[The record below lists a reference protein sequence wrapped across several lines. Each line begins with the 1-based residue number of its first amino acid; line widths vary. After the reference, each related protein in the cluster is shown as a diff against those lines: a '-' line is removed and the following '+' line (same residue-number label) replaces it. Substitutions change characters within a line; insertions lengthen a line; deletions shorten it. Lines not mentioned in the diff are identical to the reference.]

1 MPLSW
6 NEIRSR
12 ALAFSREWEGESSED
27 AEAKSF
33 WDGFFNIFGVTRR
46 RVASF
51 ETPVKK
57 EDGRGG
63 FIDLLWRG
71 VLLVEHKSRGKDLG
85 RATRQALDY
94 FPGLKERD
102 LPRYVLVSDFAR
114 FRLHDLD
121 QDVSH
126 PRSCAV
132 PGVQNTESSLVCEI
146 PLAELHLH
154 IRHFGFIA
162 GYQTR
167 AFDPEDP
174 VNIRAAERLG
184 RLHDLLRATG
194 FEGHPLEV
202 FLVRLLFCLFAED
215 TAVFE
220 RRQYQDYLENRTGV
234 DGRDCGM
241 HLAQLFQV
249 LDTPPASRP
258 TTLDDDLAAFPY
270 VNGQLFREVLPI
282 TAFDSKL
289 REALLDCC
297 ALDWSRIS
305 PAVFGSLFQ
314 SIMDGKARRAAGA
327 HYTSETNILRLI
339 GPLFLDALKSELE
352 RVKGNR
358 NQLAEFLKKLARLTF
373 FDPACGCGNF
383 LVIAYREL
391 RKLELAALRY
401 AHKSGQMVLDVSQ
414 LIQVNVDQ
422 FHGIELEEWPARIA
436 EVALWLTDHQMNL
449 AVSEEFGQYFVR
461 LPLTKAP
468 HIVHGNALERDWN
481 EVIPARRLS
490 YLLGNPP
497 FLGKNFQSPGQRADV
512 ARVFAGVPGC
522 MNLDYVACWYRK
534 AVEYMATTPHPLLE
548 QKEGDLSLPP
558 GAEGNWGQGALGLP
572 PGAEG
577 NRGQGARDE
586 TRNIRA
592 AFVSTNSIT
601 QGEQVSVLWPDLLR
615 RGMKIQFAHRTF
627 QWTSEARGKAAVH
640 CVIIGFGLEHVGEK
654 WLFDYDTPKSEPHAV
669 KVANIN
675 PYLVDGPDVM
685 AVKRSKPLCAVPE
698 MVKGSQP
705 TDGGN
710 LLLSVVEKE
719 QLLAVE
725 PQAAAWIRPFLNAD
739 EFLNGIQRYCLWLK
753 DCPPQELRRMPEVLR
768 RVEAVRQMRLA
779 SKKAATREWSERPYI
794 FSENRQPINDYLLVP
809 RHSSEH
815 RRYIPIGFV
824 SANTICGDANLTVPN
839 AALYHFGVLQSTMH
853 MAWMRAVAGRLESRY
868 RYSASIVYN
877 TFPWP
882 LAPPPASPATG
893 GELKAGLLATSAE
906 LKSKPPPVLKE
917 GVGGGAV
924 AAIEAAA
931 QAVLDARAKF
941 PEATLADLY
950 DPLTMPPVLL
960 AAHHA
965 LDRAVDTAYLSSGFC
980 RMSSA
985 PTESQRV
992 AFLFGRYRDLAGVVK
1007 S

>member
-12 ALAFSREWEGESSED
+12 ALAFAREWEGESSED

-33 WDGFFNIFGVTRR
+33 WDGFFNIFGITRR

-71 VLLVEHKSRGKDLG
+71 VLLVEHKSRGKDLD

-121 QDVSH
+121 RNV
-126 PRSCAV
+126 
-132 PGVQNTESSLVCEI
+132 TCEI

-184 RLHDLLRATG
+184 RLHDLLKATG
-194 FEGHPLEV
+194 FDGHPLEV
-202 FLVRLLFCLFAED
+202 FLVRILFCLFAED

-234 DGRDCGM
+234 DGADCGM

-249 LDTPPASRP
+249 LDTPPARRP
-258 TTLDDDLAAFPY
+258 TTLDEELAAFPY
-270 VNGQLFREVLPI
+270 VNGQLFREFLPI
-282 TAFDSKL
+282 AAFDSKL
-289 REALLDCC
+289 REALLECC

-314 SIMDGKARRAAGA
+314 SIMDAKARRAAGA
-327 HYTSETNILRLI
+327 HYTSEANILRLI

-358 NQLAEFLKKLARLTF
+358 NRLAGFLRKLARLTF
-373 FDPACGCGNF
+373 LDPACGCGNF

-391 RKLELAALRY
+391 RGLELAALRSL
-401 AHKSGQMVLDVSQ
+401 HKSGQMVLDVGQ

-422 FHGIELEEWPARIA
+422 FHGIEIEEWPARIA

-461 LPLTKAP
+461 LPLTRAP
-468 HIVHGNALERDWN
+468 HIVHGNALELDWN
-481 EVIPARRLS
+481 EVIPAQRLD

-512 ARVFAGVPGC
+512 ARIFAGAPGC
-522 MNLDYVACWYRK
+522 MILDYVACWYRK
-534 AVEYMATTPHPLLE
+534 AVEYMAATTPNPLLE
-548 QKEGDLSLPP
+548 QKEGAFSPESGDVVLSSPP
-558 GAEGNWGQGALGLP
+558 GSGGVGGGREQQARE
-572 PGAEG
+572 GAEAL
-577 NRGQGARDE
+577 RV
-586 TRNIRA
+586 

-601 QGEQVSVLWPDLLR
+601 QGEQVSVLWPDLLK
-615 RGMKIQFAHRTF
+615 RGLKIHFAHRTF

-640 CVIIGFGLEHVGEK
+640 CVIIGFGLGDVAEK
-654 WLFDYDTPKSEPHAV
+654 WLFDYDTPRSEPHAV

-675 PYLVDGPDVM
+675 PYLVDGPDV
-685 AVKRSKPLCAVPE
+685 VVSKRSRPLCAVPE
-698 MVKGSQP
+698 MRKGSQP

-710 LLLSVVEKE
+710 LLLSAVDKE
-719 QLLAVE
+719 QLMAVE
-725 PQAAAWIRPFLNAD
+725 PQAAGWIRPFMGSE
-739 EFLNGIQRYCLWLK
+739 EFINGTQRYCLWLK
-753 DCPPQELRRMPEVLR
+753 VCPPQELRRMPEVLK
-768 RVEAVRQMRLA
+768 RVEAVRQMRLV
-779 SKKAATREWSERPYI
+779 SKKAATCEWATRPTVFTEDRQPESDYLAIPKTSSERRT
-794 FSENRQPINDYLLVP
+794 FM
-809 RHSSEH
+809 
-815 RRYIPIGFV
+815 PIGWLSRECVASTEIF
-824 SANTICGDANLTVPN
+824 TIPHAT
-839 AALYHFGVLQSTMH
+839 LYHFGVLQSTMH
-853 MAWMRAVAGRLESRY
+853 MAWMRAVAGRLKSDY

-882 LAPPPASPATG
+882 ALTPPAPLVRGEICSAPSDSGEISCVPSDKGNISFFRSDKGKNSSFRSDKGNILSFPPDKG
-893 GELKAGLLATSAE
+893 GLR
-906 LKSKPPPVLKE
+906 
-917 GVGGGAV
+917 GVI
-924 AAIEAAA
+924 AIEAAA
-931 QAVLDARAKF
+931 QSVLDARAKF

-960 AAHHA
+960 AAHQA
-965 LDRAVDTAYLSSGFC
+965 LDRAVDAAYLSPGMKPFTS
-980 RMSSA
+980 
-985 PTESQRV
+985 ESQRV
-992 AFLFGRYRDLAGVVK
+992 TFLFARYQELALP
-1007 S
+1007 